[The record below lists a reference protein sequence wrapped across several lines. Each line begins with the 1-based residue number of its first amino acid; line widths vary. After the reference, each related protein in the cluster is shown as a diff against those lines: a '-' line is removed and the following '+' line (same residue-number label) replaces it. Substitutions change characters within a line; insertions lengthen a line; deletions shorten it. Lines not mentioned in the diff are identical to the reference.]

1 MASKRTR
8 DAFEA
13 DFQAQQSPYAFYGTP
28 LPPLDTSTRDDG
40 SYVPVWK
47 QEVTDDRG
55 RKRLHGAFT
64 GGFSAGY
71 FNTVGSKEGWT
82 PATFVS
88 SRQNRAKDAPKQRAE
103 DFMDEE
109 DIREAE
115 EARTLQTNDE
125 FSGFG
130 STATDTTR
138 HGGLM
143 DIFKTS
149 GETIGVKLLKKM
161 GWREGQGIGPKVR
174 RKADLGDGRAR
185 PGDVADKTY
194 LFAPENPPMVAFV
207 RKTDYKG
214 LGFEG
219 EARLGTRQEERD
231 KSDEEEDS
239 FFGRRLITDKAKQS
253 KPQKPR
259 RGAFGVGVLNDTGSD
274 DEDLYSLGPQ
284 ISYNRTIGG
293 DKKKKNKTK
302 ATDDTKALASS
313 NPLLSNK
320 PVFIPKKTLAAK
332 GAAGFRKC
340 HDGRLPLDGFLL
352 ADGISTLSLSS
363 DKKYAPPEIPKD
375 WKSKKVPSKQQA
387 ASDYISTADAAR
399 ASTLDPVSRA
409 ALLGE
414 DQLPSKSIFDWMTP
428 EGRERIA
435 KLTGK
440 TNLPPAL
447 GEKAPKGFELSE
459 SQKQKDIWDLVPKL
473 DKLVAVQALTR
484 AASGWMPYSEDEAKR
499 TRYRTFLEIRAGLR
513 DSLPDRVPESSTN
526 EWVTEMEEFARAAEV
541 FKPVSGV
548 MASRFTSASS
558 GPKGASDE
566 AESDTNAPLLSK
578 PSERPEDPAV
588 AAAKIGMFGA
598 MTRATI
604 SFYPTRLLCKR
615 FNVKPPSHVAVDPGE
630 PASGS
635 SASAGPG
642 SRFQSAGYQTD
653 NRPRELVSQ
662 EVMNQLMLAAGGGG
676 PGGALAHSSRGDS
689 ASPMHA
695 AGAQGPRPNLTAPA
709 PVVIEA
715 DRNEALE
722 GERPGE
728 AVFKAI
734 FGSDDEDEDE
744 DE

>member
-8 DAFEA
+8 AAFEA

-28 LPPLDTSTRDDG
+28 LPALDDSNRDDG

-71 FNTVGSKEGWT
+71 FNSVGSKEGWA

-88 SRQNRAKDAPKQRAE
+88 SRQNRAKDAQQQRAE

-115 EARTLQTNDE
+115 ESRMLHTNDE

-130 STATDTTR
+130 STATDPTR
-138 HGGLM
+138 RGGLM
-143 DIFKTS
+143 DIFKVT

-174 RKADLGDGRAR
+174 RKADLGDG
-185 PGDVADKTY
+185 DDADKTH

-214 LGFEG
+214 LGFES
-219 EARLGTRQEERD
+219 EARLGSRQERHGE
-231 KSDEEEDS
+231 SDEDADE
-239 FFGRRLITDKAKQS
+239 FFERRLVTQHKPKQS
-253 KPQKPR
+253 KSQGPR

-274 DEDLYSLGPQ
+274 DEDPYSMGPQ
-284 ISYNRTIGG
+284 ISYNRIIGS
-293 DKKKKNKTK
+293 DKRKRSKTK
-302 ATDDTKALASS
+302 SRDDPKIALSSS

-320 PVFIPKKTLAAK
+320 PVFIPKKTIAAK

-352 ADGISTLSLSS
+352 ADGTSSLSLSS
-363 DKKYAPPEIPKD
+363 EKKFAPPEIPQG
-375 WKSKKVPSKQQA
+375 WKSKKTPSKERGA
-387 ASDYISTADAAR
+387 LDYISTADAAK

-414 DQLPSKSIFDWMTP
+414 DQLPAKSIFDWLTP
-428 EGRERIA
+428 EGREKIA
-435 KLTGK
+435 KLTGRS
-440 TNLPPAL
+440 NLPPAL
-447 GEKAPKGFELSE
+447 GEKAPKGFELSD
-459 SQKQKDIWDLVPKL
+459 SQKRRDLWDLVPKL

-499 TRYRTFLEIRAGLR
+499 IRYRTFLEIRAGLR
-513 DSLPDRVPESSTN
+513 DTLPDRVPDSSTN
-526 EWVTEMEEFARAAEV
+526 GWVTELDEFARAAEV

-566 AESDTNAPLLSK
+566 VESDADALLSK
-578 PSERPEDPAV
+578 PSDKPEDPAT
-588 AAAKIGMFGA
+588 AAAKIGMFGP
-598 MTRATI
+598 MTRTII

-615 FNVKPPSHVAVDPGE
+615 FNVKPPSHVQVNPGE
-630 PASGS
+630 PSDGSSGS
-635 SASAGPG
+635 SSGA
-642 SRFQSAGYQTD
+642 RFQSAGYQTD
-653 NRPRELVSQ
+653 TRPRELVSQ
-662 EVMNQLMLAAGGGG
+662 DVMNQLLLETGGG
-676 PGGALAHSSRGDS
+676 GGALAPGLRGDD
-689 ASPMHA
+689 ASPMNA
-695 AGAQGPRPNLTAPA
+695 APTAKREA
-709 PVVIEA
+709 AVIEA

-734 FGSDDEDEDE
+734 FGSDDEEDE
-744 DE
+744 D

>member
-1 MASKRTR
+1 MMAGKRPR
-8 DAFEA
+8 AAFEA

-28 LPPLDTSTRDDG
+28 LPPLEAGARDDG

-71 FNTVGSKEGWT
+71 FNSVGSKEGWI
-82 PATFVS
+82 PATFKS
-88 SRQNRAKDAPKQRAE
+88 SRQNRAKDARQQRAE

-109 DIREAE
+109 DVREAE
-115 EARTLQTNDE
+115 ESRNLHTNDE

-130 STATDTTR
+130 STATDATR
-138 HGGLM
+138 RGALM
-143 DIFKTS
+143 DLFKAT

-174 RKADLGDGRAR
+174 RKADLGDGKSH
-185 PGDVADKTY
+185 PGDDADKTY

-207 RKTDYKG
+207 RKIDFKG

-219 EARLGTRQEERD
+219 ETRLTSRKDDRD
-231 KSDEEEDS
+231 DSDEEADPL
-239 FFGRRLITDKAKQS
+239 FGKHLITQHGSKQP

-259 RGAFGVGVLNDTGSD
+259 QGAFGVGVLNDTGSD
-274 DEDLYSLGPQ
+274 DEDPYSLGPR
-284 ISYNRTIGG
+284 ISYNRVIGG
-293 DKKKKNKTK
+293 DKKKKGKTK
-302 ATDDTKALASS
+302 PTDDTKSALASS

-332 GAAGFRKC
+332 GTAGFRKC
-340 HDGRLPLDGFLL
+340 YDGRLPLDGFLL
-352 ADGISTLSLSS
+352 ADGVSTLSLSS

-375 WKSKKVPSKQQA
+375 WKSTKALSKQGD
-387 ASDYISTADAAR
+387 SSNYISTADAAR
-399 ASTLDPVSRA
+399 ASTLDPVARA

-414 DQLPSKSIFDWMTP
+414 DQLPAKSIFDWMTP
-428 EGRERIA
+428 EGREKIA

-447 GEKAPKGFELSE
+447 GERAPKGFELSD
-459 SQKQKDIWDLVPKL
+459 SQKRKDLWDLVPRL

-499 TRYRTFLEIRAGLR
+499 IRYRTFLEIRAGLR
-513 DSLPDRVPESSTN
+513 DNLPDRVPGSSTD
-526 EWVTEMEEFARAAEV
+526 EWVAELNEFARAAEV

-558 GPKGASDE
+558 GPKGTSVE
-566 AESDTNAPLLSK
+566 AETNPDTPLSK
-578 PSERPEDPAV
+578 PSDKPEDPAI
-588 AAAKIGMFGA
+588 AAAKIGMFGP
-598 MTRATI
+598 MTRTTI

-615 FNVKPPSHVAVDPGE
+615 FNVKPPSHVQVDPGE
-630 PASGS
+630 ASGGS
-635 SASAGPG
+635 SSST
-642 SRFQSAGYQTD
+642 SRFQSSGYQIDT
-653 NRPRELVSQ
+653 RPRELVSQ
-662 EVMNQLMLAAGGGG
+662 DVMNQLMLEAGGGG
-676 PGGALAHSSRGDS
+676 AMGPSRGDS
-689 ASPMHA
+689 ASHA
-695 AGAQGPRPNLTAPA
+695 APA
-709 PVVIEA
+709 AKREPVVIEA

-734 FGSDDEDEDE
+734 FGSDDEDDE
-744 DE
+744 EE

>member
-1 MASKRTR
+1 MASKRPR
-8 DAFEA
+8 AAFEA

-28 LPPLDTSTRDDG
+28 LPPLEEGARDDG
-40 SYVPVWK
+40 SFVPVWK

-88 SRQNRAKDAPKQRAE
+88 TRQNRAKDARQQRAE
-103 DFMDEE
+103 DYMDEE

-115 EARTLQTNDE
+115 EARNLQTNGE

-130 STATDTTR
+130 STAADATR
-138 HGGLM
+138 RGGLM
-143 DIFKTS
+143 DVFKATD
-149 GETIGVKLLKKM
+149 ETIGVKLLKKM

-174 RKADLGDGRAR
+174 RKADLGEGKPRT
-185 PGDVADKTY
+185 GDDADKTY

-219 EARLGTRQEERD
+219 ETRLSSRKEERD
-231 KSDEEEDS
+231 DSDEEADS
-239 FFGRRLITDKAKQS
+239 FFGKRLITQHESKRP

-274 DEDLYSLGPQ
+274 DEDPYTLGPR
-284 ISYNRTIGG
+284 ISYNKVIGG
-293 DKKKKNKTK
+293 DKKKKGRVK
-302 ATDDTKALASS
+302 ATDDNKLALASS
-313 NPLLSNK
+313 NPLLSTK

-332 GAAGFRKC
+332 GSAGFRKC
-340 HDGRLPLDGFLL
+340 QDGRLPLDGFLL

-375 WKSKKVPSKQQA
+375 WKSAKAPTKQQDSSA
-387 ASDYISTADAAR
+387 YVSTADAAK
-399 ASTLDPVSRA
+399 ASTLDPATRA

-414 DQLPSKSIFDWMTP
+414 EQLPTKSIFDWMTP
-428 EGRERIA
+428 EGREKIA

-440 TNLPPAL
+440 SNLPPAL
-447 GEKAPKGFELSE
+447 GEGAPKGFELSD
-459 SQKQKDIWDLVPKL
+459 SQKRKDLWDLVPRL

-499 TRYRTFLEIRAGLR
+499 IRYRTFLEVRAGLR
-513 DSLPDRVPESSTN
+513 DTLPDRVPGSSTD
-526 EWVTEMEEFARAAEV
+526 EWVTELNEFARAAEV

-558 GPKGASDE
+558 GPKGKADE
-566 AESDTNAPLLSK
+566 AEIDTGTLLSK
-578 PSERPEDPAV
+578 PSDKPEDPAI
-588 AAAKIGMFGA
+588 AAAKIGMFGP
-598 MTRATI
+598 MTRTTV

-615 FNVKPPSHVAVDPGE
+615 FNVKPPSHVQVDPGE
-630 PASGS
+630 PSGGS
-635 SASAGPG
+635 SSST
-642 SRFQSAGYQTD
+642 SRFQSSGYQTD
-653 NRPRELVSQ
+653 NRPRELVSKD
-662 EVMNQLMLAAGGGG
+662 VMNQLMLEAGGGG
-676 PGGALAHSSRGDS
+676 VMGPSRGDS

-695 AGAQGPRPNLTAPA
+695 ALAKREPI
-709 PVVIEA
+709 VIEA
-715 DRNEALE
+715 DRNDALE

-744 DE
+744 EE